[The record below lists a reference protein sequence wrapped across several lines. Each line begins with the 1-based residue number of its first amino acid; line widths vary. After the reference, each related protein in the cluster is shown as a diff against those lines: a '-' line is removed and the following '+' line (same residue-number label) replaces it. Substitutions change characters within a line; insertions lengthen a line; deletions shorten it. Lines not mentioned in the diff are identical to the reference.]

1 MFDDDKPPIEW
12 NGASDLKIFSRSFY
26 DLDDVIA
33 PESSNTYKF
42 VVRNST
48 GMKIKYN
55 VYFHETNNY
64 EINMKYMLKK
74 NDTYIIDTYS
84 KADDLDIYNYVLN
97 PGEVDTYYL
106 DWKWISS
113 DNDTNIGQNPEA
125 NYGLRIEV
133 EAESIN
139 E

>member
-1 MFDDDKPPIEW
+1 
-12 NGASDLKIFSRSFY
+12 
-26 DLDDVIA
+26 
-33 PESSNTYKF
+33 
-42 VVRNST
+42 
-48 GMKIKYN
+48 MKIKYN

-113 DNDTNIGQNPEA
+113 DNDTSIGQKPEA